1 MQQNVCD
8 LVSLSMK
15 NTTILLIGVF
25 LPAIAGCTN
34 SFEKARDAA
43 GRAPGWYDDRRVEIR
58 GEGYPKLAAVP
69 EIAPNALPGQTLPLS
84 LERAEALVASF
95 EDEPR
100 AQPATMT
107 AEDIRQFA
115 HDARLVF
122 AEGLPPGNFL
132 TEDDVAAIH
141 ESFNVPRV
149 TRGLRGQR

>member
-1 MQQNVCD
+1 
-8 LVSLSMK
+8 MK

-25 LPAIAGCTN
+25 LSAIAGCTN

-43 GRAPGWYDDRRVEIR
+43 GRAPSWYDDRRIEIR
-58 GEGYPKLAAVP
+58 GEGYPALSAVP
-69 EIAPNALPGQTLPLS
+69 EIAPKELPGQTLPMS

-95 EDEPR
+95 ALEPR
-100 AQPATMT
+100 AEPATMT
-107 AEDIRQFA
+107 PADIRRIAYDLRLDFA
-115 HDARLVF
+115 Q
-122 AEGLPPGNFL
+122 GLPPGNFL